1 MLFKTNKQQIFNK
14 ILINSNFS
22 FKNHLFCVFYSAY
35 SLYQSVFRLFKWFL
49 LAIFFL
55 KKTTKIDNFLQ
66 NGLLLKADNFQFYAI
81 LYNFVDIFKV

>member
-1 MLFKTNKQQIFNK
+1 MLFIV
-14 ILINSNFS
+14 LIVYIRVFS
-22 FKNHLFCVFYSAY
+22 ACQMVFDGN
-35 SLYQSVFRLFKWFL
+35 
-49 LAIFFL
+49 FFL

>member
-1 MLFKTNKQQIFNK
+1 M
-14 ILINSNFS
+14 
-22 FKNHLFCVFYSAY
+22 VF
-35 SLYQSVFRLFKWFL
+35 VGN
-49 LAIFFL
+49 FFL